1 MSTYLVTGA
10 NGYVGTHLVKRLLEE
25 GNQVLC
31 LVRAS
36 SNLNCLDISHP
47 QIKLYYY
54 DGTHKSI
61 AQIFALQTIDAVFHL
76 AAMSQY
82 TITSAQISDLMAVN
96 LTMGTQLL
104 QLMTEHQVKTFINTG
119 SYWQHMHEATLY
131 EPVCL
136 YAASK
141 QAFEAVIDYYVQI
154 QTVNA
159 ITLKLFDV
167 YGPNDP
173 RNKILQLLYNA
184 AISKETVNF
193 SPGQQL
199 LDLVYID
206 DVIDA
211 YCQAIKTSNKEQH
224 LRYFVGSFARHTL
237 QDIAKLYQDILGKKI
252 PINWGGRPYRNHEV
266 MIPCKGEPLPNWYA
280 KTSLTIGLSNVI
292 RCQLQNQSLG

>member
-1 MSTYLVTGA
+1 MNTYLVTGA
-10 NGYVGTHLVKRLLEE
+10 NGYVGTHLVKRLVEE

-36 SNLNCLDISHP
+36 SNLNCLDTSHP

-54 DGTHKSI
+54 DGTVESLAK
-61 AQIFALQTIDAVFHL
+61 IFVSQPIDAVFHL

-82 TITSAQISDLMAVN
+82 TIPSDQISNLMAVN

-104 QLMTEHQVKTFINTG
+104 QLIADHQVKTFINTG
-119 SYWQHMHEATLY
+119 SYWQHLHNAILY

-141 QAFEAVIDYYVQI
+141 QAFESIIDYYVQI
-154 QTVNA
+154 RMVNA

-167 YGPNDP
+167 YGPNDH
-173 RNKILQLLYNA
+173 RNKILQILYRA
-184 AISKETVNF
+184 ATLQKAVNL

-211 YCQAIKTSNKEQH
+211 YCQAIKTNNKEQH
-224 LRYFVGSFARHTL
+224 LKYFVGSFVYHTL
-237 QDIAKLYQDILGKKI
+237 QEVVERYQAILGKNI
-252 PINWGGRPYRNHEV
+252 PIIFGGLPYRMREV
-266 MIPCKGEPLPNWYA
+266 MIPCKGESLPNWHA
-280 KTSLTIGLSNVI
+280 KTNLMTGLRKVI
-292 RCQLQNQSLG
+292 SSQLQNQCPG